1 MIKKKGE
8 RRALKSLEWFDL
20 MMAFYPFKREAEKHG
35 FYMEELEGME
45 KSLMEMRPFPE
56 DKKMEK
62 AIESLK
68 ENR

>member
-1 MIKKKGE
+1 
-8 RRALKSLEWFDL
+8 
-20 MMAFYPFKREAEKHG
+20 MMAFYPFKREAKKHG

-45 KSLMEMRPFPE
+45 KSLMEMKPFPE